1 MYLTPISP
9 DFGPVEQI
17 FTFQSNDPLC
27 ESVLVENDTVVEDT
41 ETFLMS
47 VSSTDPDVNLG
58 QFPSAVITV
67 LDDDGNIS
75 I

>member
-1 MYLTPISP
+1 M
-9 DFGPVEQI
+9 
-17 FTFQSNDPLC
+17 
-27 ESVLVENDTVVEDT
+27 VEDT

-67 LDDDGNIS
+67 LDDDGNIN